1 MKLKKSE
8 LKRII
13 VEEIN
18 AVLAETDALPDE
30 IKKKRKKEREKET
43 KKRQDSRKSRERA
56 VGGRGAFHGYDD
68 APGGLQSLARGIVEK
83 ERKPNCEPGN
93 PFHDE
98 DGRLTD
104 PTKAKGSWSIA
115 KDGPHGSDCQSGQS
129 RRPSASRKQV
139 FTKIKCGRGEG
150 GKGKAKYKCKDGTP
164 SHTPSSEL
172 TEDES
177 WLLIEPHLQD
187 QLDEQGQR
195 LDCRACWKQFLQA
208 LNSANLAA
216 KGDLYKK

>member
-1 MKLKKSE
+1 MKITKQQLKQ
-8 LKRII
+8 LII
-13 VEEIN
+13 EEIE

-30 IKKKRKKEREKET
+30 TKKKRARDRARAA
-43 KKRQDSRKSRERA
+43 KKRQDARKRRNA
-56 VGGRGAFHGYDD
+56 AIGGRGVFHGYDD

-83 ERKPNCEPGN
+83 EKKPNCEPGN
-93 PFHDE
+93 PYHDE

-115 KDGPHGSDCQSGQS
+115 KDGPHGADCQSGQS
-129 RRPSASRKQV
+129 RRPSANRKQV
-139 FTKIKCGRGEG
+139 FTKIKCGRGPG

-172 TEDES
+172 KEEET
-177 WLLIEPHLQD
+177 WLLIEPYLQE
-187 QLDEQGQR
+187 LAEQGQR
-195 LDCRACWKQFLQA
+195 IDCRACWQQFLKA
-208 LNSANLAA
+208 LNAANLAA